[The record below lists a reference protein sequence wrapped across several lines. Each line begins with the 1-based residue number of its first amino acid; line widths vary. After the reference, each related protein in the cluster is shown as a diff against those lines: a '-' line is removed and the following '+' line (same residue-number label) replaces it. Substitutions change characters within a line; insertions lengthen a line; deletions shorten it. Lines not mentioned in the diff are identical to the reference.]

1 MAGHITLSAIG
12 TLLVLVTTDNIISQD
27 ACLGRYEYHYDKPA
41 GTQTC
46 TKGGIV
52 LRILCW
58 LTIMGHM
65 IISYNIPE
73 TYMLY
78 LCFKAIKAQTEKSRE
93 SIGQENYNRR
103 KR

>member
-1 MAGHITLSAIG
+1 MGRLSRAIMHG
-12 TLLVLVTTDNIISQD
+12 KLIFAQNSQEGIQMYQISDVAKVLLSNI
-27 ACLGRYEYHYDKPA
+27 Y
-41 GTQTC
+41 TVN
-46 TKGGIV
+46 KGGIV

-58 LTIMGHM
+58 LTIMGHI
-65 IISYNIPE
+65 IISYNILE

-78 LCFKAIKAQTEKSRE
+78 LCFKAIKSQTEKSRE

>member
-1 MAGHITLSAIG
+1 MKDINTVGKKITRNSPTAAIYKFSFVSEQSIAKVLLS
-12 TLLVLVTTDNIISQD
+12 NI
-27 ACLGRYEYHYDKPA
+27 
-41 GTQTC
+41 C
-46 TKGGIV
+46 TVNKGGIV
-52 LRILCW
+52 LKILCW